1 MSGDESVDSDGSY
14 NSDNCGASGH
24 RNWRDLKSKQAGE
37 EIAERNIRSYQADL
51 LSNNEVGEEDRFDKE
66 RERECRRRNV
76 KLMDAGM
83 KLRPRGHHQGRGA
96 QKTL

>member
-1 MSGDESVDSDGSY
+1 MIS
-14 NSDNCGASGH
+14 GASGH
-24 RNWRDLKSKQAGE
+24 RNWRDLKSKQAGA
-37 EIAERNIRSYQADL
+37 EIAERNIRSFQADL

-83 KLRPRGHHQGRGA
+83 RSRPNGHHQGRGA